1 MLLQTLRKSPQV
13 PQVNFAMK
21 ISMLHSS
28 ITAIQHPVH
37 KKLDIWLNQLSYTL
51 NSFGSTKTFCMFGA
65 DVGCIWG
72 LSVLY
77 QTVMSLRTKL
87 GGIARMVG
95 GSSPLPLVPK
105 TNLMKC
111 WNLGVK
117 LDEYNNV
124 IINSYYGK
132 RFIITEWERSAIFF
146 TFFMPPLYYWENYMQ
161 AFPWEA
167 CDRTRTLPHTPEEPK
182 ACDSSHA

>member
-1 MLLQTLRKSPQV
+1 
-13 PQVNFAMK
+13 MK

-105 TNLMKC
+105 TNLVKC
-111 WNLGVK
+111 WNPGVK

-132 RFIITEWERSAIFF
+132 KFIITEWERSAIFF

-167 CDRTRTLPHTPEEPK
+167 CDRTRTPPHTPEEPK